1 MVSEIHLLPNKK
13 VTLVLG
19 HARWLVTSKA
29 APFKLLSSGIF
40 SPVDFDN
47 CSGEA
52 RDLKKKKKQIVSML
66 VIYIRYVL
74 RLIR

>member
-19 HARWLVTSKA
+19 HARWSVTSKA

-52 RDLKKKKKQIVSML
+52 RDLKEKKKADCFNISYLYQICPKVD
-66 VIYIRYVL
+66 
-74 RLIR
+74 